1 MDPARAWGELAVSD
15 FADTFRSRSHGLVLP
30 QDDDDA
36 INRYVAM
43 HSGERESVERR
54 PFRRQVDFWAFSIAT
69 ALALKLEPRE
79 GPVGRWGKSF
89 IYTYQGILDND
100 LCSLLAVI
108 AAAKL
113 GHDNP
118 EVDEPRRIIDLTN
131 RLAGAG
137 CPVVLKELAEID
149 LRTTPL
155 DRALQFASSL
165 QDRVRSNE

>member
-1 MDPARAWGELAVSD
+1 MID
-15 FADTFRSRSHGLVLP
+15 FADILKSRSYGLVLP
-30 QDDDDA
+30 KENDDD

-79 GPVGRWGKSF
+79 GTVGQWGKTF
-89 IYTYQGILDND
+89 IYTNQGILDNN
-100 LCSLLAVI
+100 LGSLLAVI
-108 AAAKL
+108 TVAKL

-118 EVDEPRRIIDLTN
+118 EVDEPRRIVELSN

-137 CPVVLKELAEID
+137 CPAVLKELGEID

-155 DRALQFASSL
+155 DRALGFAALL
-165 QDRVRSNE
+165 QAYPHSKA

>member
-1 MDPARAWGELAVSD
+1 MDPAGTWRDLAVSD
-15 FADTFRSRSHGLVLP
+15 FADILKARSYPLVLP
-30 QDDDDA
+30 KEDDDD

-79 GPVGRWGKSF
+79 GTVGQWGKTF
-89 IYTYQGILDND
+89 IYTNQGILDND
-100 LCSLLAVI
+100 LGSLLAVI
-108 AAAKL
+108 AVAKL
-113 GHDNP
+113 GHDDP
-118 EVDEPRRIIDLTN
+118 EVDEPRRIVELSN

-137 CPVVLKELAEID
+137 SPVVLKEFAEID

-155 DRALQFASSL
+155 DRALEFASWL
-165 QDRVRSNE
+165 QEGMQPNN

>member
-1 MDPARAWGELAVSD
+1 MSD
-15 FADTFRSRSHGLVLP
+15 FADILKSRSYGLVLP
-30 QDDDDA
+30 QEDGDE

-79 GPVGRWGKSF
+79 GTVGQWGKTF
-89 IYTYQGILDND
+89 IYTNQGILDND
-100 LCSLLAVI
+100 LGSLIAVI
-108 AAAKL
+108 AVAKL
-113 GHDNP
+113 SHDDP
-118 EVDEPRRIIDLTN
+118 EVDEPRRIVEISN

-155 DRALQFASSL
+155 DRALEFANTL
-165 QDRVRSNE
+165 QYGIQSNG